1 MPLSFRF
8 LYGGM
13 KSIQLLV
20 YISLFISGAVA
31 LVQDIF
37 AASGGKI
44 VIPLDTRLEYTS
56 GILCNRFVWTFKR
69 PRQFLRQL
77 AGVDDYCNKRDCNNE
92 RRPHCSL
99 STNGSLQ
106 LHDVKPDDAG
116 EYIITT
122 YHVNKAKSTEDTF
135 NLHVL
140 DAVSKPVISL
150 SCVSEGQPVVLC
162 RAEKGTNVSTS
173 IIANGE
179 LLLEKAA
186 SEGEGQLFKVSSS
199 APWNISCSI
208 TNKVSQE
215 TINAEYSM
223 CPVPL
228 SELHLEMLCHL
239 DRSVEITCK
248 AENGSEPS
256 FSWFVDGNPVRYS
269 SSWKVTENVLSGSAR
284 TAVNITCSARN
295 AISSVQ
301 SSVTSVSCPD
311 AHSWTLSVFC
321 KGLLFLQYNVLLISL
336 IYDVIRSNRIGD
348 LEKP

>member
-1 MPLSFRF
+1 
-8 LYGGM
+8 M

-20 YISLFISGAVA
+20 YISLLIPGAVA

-56 GILCNRFVWTFKR
+56 GILCNRFIWTFKR
-69 PRQFLRQL
+69 PRQFIRQL
-77 AGVDDYCNKRDCNNE
+77 ASVDDYCNKRDCNNE
-92 RRPHCSL
+92 GRPQCSL

-122 YHVNKAKSTEDTF
+122 YHVNKAKLTEDTF

-150 SCVSEGQPVVLC
+150 SCVSEGQLVVLC
-162 RAEKGTNVSTS
+162 RADKGTNVSTS

-223 CPVPL
+223 CPGLPSEECPVPA
-228 SELHLEMLCHL
+228 SVVPGYLC
-239 DRSVEITCK
+239 I
-248 AENGSEPS
+248 
-256 FSWFVDGNPVRYS
+256 PVSYLRRY
-269 SSWKVTENVLSGSAR
+269 LSAR
-284 TAVNITCSARN
+284 LCWLPT
-295 AISSVQ
+295 
-301 SSVTSVSCPD
+301 
-311 AHSWTLSVFC
+311 
-321 KGLLFLQYNVLLISL
+321 
-336 IYDVIRSNRIGD
+336 D
-348 LEKP
+348 LVYALE